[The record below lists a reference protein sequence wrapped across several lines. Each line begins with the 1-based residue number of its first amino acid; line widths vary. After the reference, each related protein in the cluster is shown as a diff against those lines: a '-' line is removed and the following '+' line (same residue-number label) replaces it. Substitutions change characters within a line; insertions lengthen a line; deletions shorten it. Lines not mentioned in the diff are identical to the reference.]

1 MSWFIAELV
10 KTVIFVLN
18 FRLMKKLLLLLVLT
32 SVACSDGDFT
42 APGFE
47 FDETISSCG
56 NYTLYKTNTKKT
68 EVLVLT
74 IPESYLGTAEQEK
87 TYPISATA
95 IVTYRVFDNGIGNDY
110 FCQPLPP
117 TSPKVIKN
125 IKANSGNITIITTE
139 ILKDGVVTGFNYD
152 ISLTELLFDDGKER
166 IFYETYHFGIFTK
179 ES

>member
-1 MSWFIAELV
+1 
-10 KTVIFVLN
+10 
-18 FRLMKKLLLLLVLT
+18 MKKLLLLLVLT

-42 APGFE
+42 APGFQ
-47 FDETISSCG
+47 FGETISSCG

-87 TYPISATA
+87 TYPLSETA
-95 IVTYRVFDNGIGNDY
+95 IVTYRVFDKGISSNY

-117 TSPKVIKN
+117 ITPKVIKN
-125 IKANSGNITIITTE
+125 LKANSGDIIIITTE
-139 ILKDGVVTGFNYD
+139 ILKDGVVTGYNYD
-152 ISLTELLFDDGKER
+152 ISLTDLLFDDGKER

-179 ES
+179 NN